1 MVGKEVEW
9 AVCMF
14 SLNRRIKVCSDV
26 LKMNLRVDSRKK
38 EKKQSMSTKKKM
50 LTEQISDWKKTLG
63 QQTAAID
70 RLHKQYME
78 QQSIPKS
85 NNINEFKEW
94 KKNTKLMKQKLKELT
109 KSKKSLTFS

>member
-38 EKKQSMSTKKKM
+38 EKKQSMSRKKKM

-85 NNINEFKEW
+85 NEINEFKEW
-94 KKNTKLMKQKLKELT
+94 KENTKLMKQKL
-109 KSKKSLTFS
+109 